1 MAFKHGVYVSEKPT
15 AVIPPVQTT
24 AGLPVVF
31 GTAPIHLAADPAKA
45 NRPILCYT
53 YAEAVQQLGYSD
65 DWSKYT
71 LCEVMY
77 SQFTLYGY
85 APVVFVN
92 VLDPA
97 KHKKTTSKKSATVS
111 QSQVVLDAPVLL
123 DTLKVYKTE
132 VAQPAVLGTDYEA
145 AYNDDGQLVISIL
158 DDGALKSSATVLL
171 DYDEV
176 DPSAVKKEDII
187 GGIDSATGKPKGL
200 ECISQVYPLTRM
212 VPGLLLAPGWTEDP
226 EVAAVMAAKADNIN
240 GLFRAIAL
248 VDLPADSQITKY
260 SDAPSWK
267 NKNNYTNILEYV
279 CWPKAKMGDHIYH
292 MSTHVLGAIATA
304 DAAND
309 DIPSQSPSNKAIQA
323 TGLCLDDGA
332 EVVLDLQQ
340 AEYLNGQGIN
350 TGLNFTSG
358 WVLFGNRMA
367 CYPGNTDPKDAFINI
382 RRMFNWQKQTFILT
396 YWRMLDQNI
405 TWRLINSIIDSEGIR
420 LNALVASQDLLGA
433 EITARRD
440 ENPDTELM
448 NGHVKFHTYFSPPT
462 VAEKIEDELE
472 FSTKYFDGLFNSSA
486 S

>member
-15 AVIPPVQTT
+15 AVTPPVQTT

-31 GTAPIHLAADPAKA
+31 GTAPIHLATDPAKA

-77 SQFTLYGY
+77 SQFALYGY

-97 KHKKTTSKKSATVS
+97 KHKKTTNKKSATVS
-111 QSQVVLDAPVLL
+111 QSRVVLDAPVLL
-123 DTLKVYKTE
+123 STLKVYKTE
-132 VAQPAVLGTDYEA
+132 AAQAAVPGTDYEA
-145 AYNDDGQLVISIL
+145 AYNDDNQLVISIL
-158 DDGALKSSATVLL
+158 DDGALKGAATVLL
-171 DYDEV
+171 DYDEL
-176 DPSAVKKEDII
+176 DPSAVKKDDII
-187 GGIDSATGKPKGL
+187 GGIDSATGNPKGL

-240 GLFRAIAL
+240 GLFRAITL
-248 VDLPADSQITKY
+248 VDLPADSQIIKY
-260 SDAPSWK
+260 SDAPNWK
-267 NKNNYTNILEYV
+267 NKNNYTNTLEYV

-304 DAAND
+304 DAANG

-323 TGLCLDDGA
+323 TGLCLDDGT

-358 WVLFGNRMA
+358 WVLYGNRMA
-367 CYPGNTDPKDAFINI
+367 CYPGNTDPKDNFINI
-382 RRMFNWQKQTFILT
+382 RRMFNWQKQTFIFT
-396 YWRMLDQNI
+396 YWQKLDQNI
-405 TWRLINSIIDSEGIR
+405 TWRLINSIIDSEQIR

-448 NGHVKFHTYFSPPT
+448 NGHIKFHTYFTPPT
-462 VAEKIEDELE
+462 PAEKIEDELE
-472 FSTKYFDGLFNSSA
+472 FNTSYFDALFGGTA
-486 S
+486 A